1 MIKIQLASLLLLLSF
16 AVHAQTE
23 YYSLNSPDS
32 NVHWK
37 VKPQAETDTDSLQ
50 LFRSDYPLKD
60 WVDAIVPGLCSVLM
74 WPPVWKKIRI
84 SETIFIRSIKQN
96 TTEATGYRTEFS
108 VPASFTQEKIWLH
121 FQGINR
127 RGEVFLNGIAWD
139 Y

>member
-60 WVDAIVPGLCSVLM
+60 WVDAIVPGTV
-74 WPPVWKKIRI
+74 
-84 SETIFIRSIKQN
+84 
-96 TTEATGYRTEFS
+96 FS
-108 VPASFTQEKIWLH
+108 SYVAAGLEKDPNFGDNI
-121 FQGINR
+121 
-127 RGEVFLNGIAWD
+127 
-139 Y
+139 

>member
-60 WVDAIVPGLCSVLM
+60 WVDAIVPGTVFSSYVAAGLEKDPNFGDNIYQVD
-74 WPPVWKKIRI
+74 KTKYD
-84 SETIFIRSIKQN
+84 
-96 TTEATGYRTEFS
+96 EATGTGPNFRYRLLSHKKKYGFISKGLTDG
-108 VPASFTQEKIWLH
+108 VRSF
-121 FQGINR
+121 
-127 RGEVFLNGIAWD
+127 
-139 Y
+139 

>member
-60 WVDAIVPGLCSVLM
+60 WVDAIVPGTVFSSYVAAGLEKDPNFGDNIYQELLV
-74 WPPVWKKIRI
+74 PDRI
-84 SETIFIRSIKQN
+84 FG
-96 TTEATGYRTEFS
+96 TGFFHTRKNM
-108 VPASFTQEKIWLH
+108 ASFP
-121 FQGINR
+121 R
-127 RGEVFLNGIAWD
+127 D
-139 Y
+139 

>member
-60 WVDAIVPGLCSVLM
+60 WVDAIVPGTVFSSYVAAGLE
-74 WPPVWKKIRI
+74 KIRI

-96 TTEATGYRTEFS
+96 TTEATGTGPNFRYRLLSHKKKYGFISKGLTDG
-108 VPASFTQEKIWLH
+108 VRSF
-121 FQGINR
+121 
-127 RGEVFLNGIAWD
+127 
-139 Y
+139 

>member
-60 WVDAIVPGLCSVLM
+60 WVDAIVPGTVFSSYVAAGLEKDPNFGDNIYQVDKTKYRQKLLV
-74 WPPVWKKIRI
+74 PDRI
-84 SETIFIRSIKQN
+84 FG
-96 TTEATGYRTEFS
+96 TGFFHTRKNM
-108 VPASFTQEKIWLH
+108 ASFP
-121 FQGINR
+121 R
-127 RGEVFLNGIAWD
+127 D
-139 Y
+139 